1 VTTSRRRMFSA
12 TTLAIFFSA
21 AIAVSRAQ
29 TYTDLFNFDGVHGSE
44 PQYPQLLA
52 QGPDGNL
59 YGTTPSSRQGTGV
72 VFRFTP
78 AGTPKVLHTFDGTDG
93 DRSLSGLTLGTDGD
107 FYGTTSEGGS
117 YSLGTI
123 FKISANG
130 TLTTLYSFG
139 LGDGQTELP
148 LIQAADGNFYGT
160 TPSIAYRIG
169 SGTFAV
175 LASLS
180 DTSSPLLQATDGD
193 FYGTAGGGTSND
205 GIAFRM
211 MPDGIVTVIFNFD
224 AHVPA
229 ANAPLI
235 QASDGN
241 FYGTTYVGG
250 DHKQGV
256 VFKLTPKG
264 AVTALHNF
272 PDPSFPKDGANPHA
286 GLLQA
291 SDGSLYGVTEN
302 GGSAG
307 YGAIFEI
314 TLAGDYTILYNFNP
328 ATGSNPTATPMQH
341 TNGKIYGLA
350 QGGGTSGLGVA
361 YSFDLGLPPF
371 ARLLPVIGKVGET
384 VEILGQGLTGTT
396 AVSFNGIA
404 ATFNVESNTYLTA
417 TVPTGA
423 TTGVVS
429 VTSPGGVLNSNQAF
443 QVKP

>member
-1 VTTSRRRMFSA
+1 VTTNRPGKFH
-12 TTLAIFFSA
+12 A
-21 AIAVSRAQ
+21 ACIAVFFAAAVAMSHAQ
-29 TYTDLFNFDGVHGSE
+29 TYTVLFDFDGVHGSE

-52 QGPDGNL
+52 QGRDGNL
-59 YGTTPSSRQGTGV
+59 YGTTPSSKHDTGV

-78 AGTPKVLHTFDGTDG
+78 AGVPKVLHTFDGTDG
-93 DRSLSGLTLGTDGD
+93 DRSLSGLTLGTDGY

-117 YSLGTI
+117 NSLGTI

-130 TLTTLYSFG
+130 ALTTLYNFG
-139 LGDGQTELP
+139 LGQGQNELP

-160 TPSIAYRIG
+160 TSSIAYRIG
-169 SGTFAV
+169 RGTFAV

-180 DTSSPLLQATDGD
+180 DSSSPLLQATDGD
-193 FYGTAGGGTSND
+193 FYGTGGGGTSND

-211 MPDGIVTVIFNFD
+211 MADGIVTVIFNFD

-272 PDPSFPKDGANPHA
+272 PDPNFPKDGANPHA

-291 SDGSLYGVTEN
+291 SDGNLYGVTET
-302 GGSAG
+302 GGSTG

-314 TLAGDYTILYNFNP
+314 TLAGDYSILYNFTP

-361 YSFDLGLPPF
+361 YSFDFGLPPF
-371 ARLLPVIGKVGET
+371 VRLLPVIGRVGET
-384 VEILGQGLTGTT
+384 VEILGQGLSGTT

-404 ATFNVESNTYLTA
+404 ATFNLVSDTYLTA
-417 TVPTGA
+417 TVPSGTTSGA
-423 TTGVVS
+423 VS
-429 VTSPGGVLNSNQAF
+429 VTTLAGVLNSNQAF